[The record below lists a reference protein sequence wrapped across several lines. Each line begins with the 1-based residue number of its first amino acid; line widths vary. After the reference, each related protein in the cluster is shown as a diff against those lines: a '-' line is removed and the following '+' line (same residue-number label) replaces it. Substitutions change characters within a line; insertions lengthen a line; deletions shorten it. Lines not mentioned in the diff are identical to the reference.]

1 MLLYIMF
8 NRTERCT
15 ATNLYYSPQKAP
27 KGVISSVKIK
37 QILKLNE
44 VNKALLK
51 QY

>member
-8 NRTERCT
+8 NRTGRCT
-15 ATNLYYSPQKAP
+15 ATNLYYSPQKSHTS
-27 KGVISSVKIK
+27 VISSVKIK
-37 QILKLNE
+37 QILKLNK